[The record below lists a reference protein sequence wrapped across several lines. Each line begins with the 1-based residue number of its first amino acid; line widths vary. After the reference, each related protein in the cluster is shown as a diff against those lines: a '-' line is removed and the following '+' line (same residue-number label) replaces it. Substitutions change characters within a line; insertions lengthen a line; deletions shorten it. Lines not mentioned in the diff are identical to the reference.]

1 MKIVHGQIQ
10 HQLLSGGTVI
20 NTPYLL
26 VFTLDDQQYALRL
39 EAVERIV
46 RAAAITPL
54 PKAPDIILGILDIQG
69 EVVPV
74 INVRKRFRQPE
85 REIRP
90 TDQFIIARARSLT
103 VALLVDAAQSVVA
116 EAEPGHM
123 AMDDILAGME
133 YVAGVARTAAGLV
146 LIHDLDTFLSLGEEQ
161 LLLEAMEP
169 GKG

>member
-1 MKIVHGQIQ
+1 MY
-10 HQLLSGGTVI
+10 HQPLSGGTVI
-20 NTPYLL
+20 KTPYLL

-85 REIRP
+85 IDIRP
-90 TDQFIIARARSLT
+90 TDQFIIARARALT
-103 VALLVDAAQSVVA
+103 VALLVDAAQSVVE
-116 EAEPGHM
+116 EAKPGHM
-123 AMDDILAGME
+123 ATDDILAGME
-133 YVAGVARTAAGLV
+133 YVAGVTRTAEGLV
-146 LIHDLDTFLSLGEEQ
+146 LIHDLDTFLSIGEEQ